1 VGDDPSLSADGTKVA
16 FVDGPSQGDAPTQV
30 RLADLGPTV
39 QRPTWPGDFT
49 LISATHQGD
58 PGDGDSFSPAVDA
71 DGRAIAFDSAAHD
84 LLRNDGNGHIDAF
97 VSRSGVITRA
107 SVNNKGQAGTDDSA
121 AGALACIDLTADGGI
136 VAFESLAPNLVPNDT
151 NGSFDVFV
159 RVG

>member
-1 VGDDPSLSADGTKVA
+1 M
-16 FVDGPSQGDAPTQV
+16 
-30 RLADLGPTV
+30 
-39 QRPTWPGDFT
+39 
-49 LISATHQGD
+49 
-58 PGDGDSFSPAVDA
+58 DA

-107 SVNNKGQAGTDDSA
+107 SVNNKGRAGTDDSA